1 MATFIDEL
9 LKGNFSNP
17 FSFLSSS
24 DLEDNTRFKDRTG
37 EFLTGEKEDKAREQL
52 REFGIESGG
61 EAFQQLQSGIRPLEY
76 SIPDDYGKDGDYS
89 KIATEGADIQK
100 GSEKLFQEEG
110 IRSVPGEGISTA
122 SAIGAGLKAASQL
135 MDKSGSQKTYQ
146 GKMPDMPSMPKA
158 RGVGYNPTPEPIQYG
173 VPLEVLT
180 NMQLRQQAEGYLR
193 DLYQQARQS
202 IRQPNVISLI

>member
-1 MATFIDEL
+1 MWDFFD
-9 LKGNFSNP
+9 
-17 FSFLSSS
+17 FLRQREE
-24 DLEDNTRFKDRTG
+24 EDNTRFKDRKG
-37 EFLTGEKEDKAREQL
+37 EFLTGEEEDKAREQL

-135 MDKSGSQKTYQ
+135 MDDGGGQQVIQ
-146 GKMPDMPSMPKA
+146 GKMPSMPRMPSA
-158 RGVGYNPTPEPIQYG
+158 SRAGYNPTPEPIQYG

-193 DLYQQARQS
+193 DLYRQARQS